1 MVTTDTA
8 CAQRT
13 PSLSTHY
20 LVTKKKETVPFW
32 MGHIASCFES
42 QLALPGSL

>member
-1 MVTTDTA
+1 MVTTDA
-8 CAQRT
+8 CAQRS
-13 PSLSTHY
+13 PSSSPHY